1 MGPVIET
8 AAQPGNNNIA
18 NVELIQT
25 QSAPKWTLLSS
36 LMELLLPI
44 LLSLFEQKRYQQ
56 Y

>member
-8 AAQPGNNNIA
+8 AAQPGNNDIA

-36 LMELLLPI
+36 LMESYSNQTSVVLV
-44 LLSLFEQKRYQQ
+44 
-56 Y
+56 